1 MIGITK
7 HHESGNN
14 STASHGGDGS
24 PRRIGLPAGLA
35 VVQLILAYE
44 WLVSGINK
52 LVNLHFTVQ
61 LAGTLRDSISGN
73 PYTPYVTFLREVV
86 LPHATLFG
94 ILTEI
99 GEGAI
104 GLVLLGSAVLWLWRP
119 TSQFTLYSGRA
130 ACAALAGAAFLSLN
144 YFLQGG
150 SPLPW
155 VNPANAFNE
164 GVDIDILL
172 PLLSVTVL
180 VANLRAVRAA
190 TARFATRQLNR
201 EWMPWAS

>member
-7 HHESGNN
+7 HHESGNI
-14 STASHGGDGS
+14 STASDGGDGL

-52 LVNLHFTVQ
+52 LVNLNFTVQ
-61 LAGTLRDSISGN
+61 LAGTLRDSMSGN
-73 PYTPYVTFLREVV
+73 PYTPYVTFLRDIV

-94 ILTEI
+94 IFTEV
-99 GEGAI
+99 GESAI
-104 GLVLLGSAVLWLWRP
+104 GCVLLASAVLWLWRP
-119 TSQFTLYSGRA
+119 TSQFTLYAGRA

-155 VNPANAFNE
+155 IDSANAFNE
-164 GVDIDILL
+164 GVDIDILI
-172 PLLSVTVL
+172 PLLSVTLL
-180 VANLRAVRAA
+180 VANLRAVRTA
-190 TARFATRQLNR
+190 TERFAPWKPRSERTS
-201 EWMPWAS
+201 WAS